1 MLVTQLSYLHYN
13 WWKCASFTFQESNK
27 AADDDRELELEIE
40 RELEEEMRNNA
51 EMKYKEQQALLM
63 KEKEDVSVP
72 CELIHLN

>member
-1 MLVTQLSYLHYN
+1 MYVLL
-13 WWKCASFTFQESNK
+13 QESNK

-63 KEKEDVSVP
+63 KEKEDVSLQDNIFP
-72 CELIHLN
+72 TLYFHIT